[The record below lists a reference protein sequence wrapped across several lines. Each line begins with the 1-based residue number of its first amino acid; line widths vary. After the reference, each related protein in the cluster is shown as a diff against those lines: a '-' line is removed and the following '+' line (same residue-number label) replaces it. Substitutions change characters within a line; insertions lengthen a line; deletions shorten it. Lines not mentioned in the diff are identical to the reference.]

1 MHFAKTLL
9 VVGLSLA
16 SSLAVRAESSA
27 QTWLEN
33 YYQNPQPSKVVSSV
47 YALSEDGYFETAG
60 QPAIAIGFFSKV
72 FAQNPNKVDQWFAE
86 FRDLPLSERRLMAA
100 ALWQSGNE
108 KAAKYVREVSV
119 DSAIRTEINQL
130 ASTPAAP
137 VSNTPVLSPSSM
149 NLQWGAFLASG
160 DQQHITNILAAL
172 GRGER
177 DLNDAARYA
186 LAEHAAA
193 HPRVLAICRE
203 QLGRQPAEVRT
214 LLQAALQDAEVR
226 RQPAS

>member
-1 MHFAKTLL
+1 MQLAKSLL
-9 VVGLSLA
+9 VASLALA

-27 QTWLEN
+27 QSWLEN
-33 YYQNPQPSKVVSSV
+33 YYQNPQPSKVVVSV
-47 YALSEDGYFETAG
+47 YSLSDEGYFTTAG

-72 FAQNPNKVDQWFAE
+72 FAQNSDKVDQWFAE
-86 FRDLPLSERRLMAA
+86 FRDLPLSDRRLMAA

-108 KAAKYVREVSV
+108 KAAKYLREVSV
-119 DSAIRTEINQL
+119 DSSVSAEINQL
-130 ASTPAAP
+130 ASRTPAA
-137 VSNTPVLSPSSM
+137 VASTPVLSPSSM

-160 DQQHITNILAAL
+160 DQQYITNILAAL

-193 HPRVLAICRE
+193 HPAVLAICRE

-214 LLQAALQDAEVR
+214 LLQAALQDAEAH

>member
-9 VVGLSLA
+9 VVSLTLA

-47 YALSEDGYFETAG
+47 FALSEDGYFETAG

-108 KAAKYVREVSV
+108 
-119 DSAIRTEINQL
+119 
-130 ASTPAAP
+130 
-137 VSNTPVLSPSSM
+137 
-149 NLQWGAFLASG
+149 
-160 DQQHITNILAAL
+160 
-172 GRGER
+172 
-177 DLNDAARYA
+177 
-186 LAEHAAA
+186 
-193 HPRVLAICRE
+193 
-203 QLGRQPAEVRT
+203 
-214 LLQAALQDAEVR
+214 
-226 RQPAS
+226 